1 MHFSSRPGGS
11 IDRLME
17 EKLKVTDSQSLSHAF
32 SQHLGRTLVIAVSSE
47 PIQQELLGEKGRQ
60 IFQGFRYEK
69 RRQEW
74 SCGRHALLQVMR
86 HVGDE
91 TDPDGLG
98 FPHKRYSLTHS
109 QGKAIAIADAD
120 SQLAGIGIDYESMR
134 QMKPGVERFFLT
146 DDERMDIQAVG
157 NDDTRLLRLWTI
169 KEALFKADPKNGQR
183 LLKDY
188 HLQQPLE
195 MHGAVSLHGSIFHYI
210 CMAVDDGFISVAI
223 SNSSKS
229 V

>member
-1 MHFSSRPGGS
+1 MMAMDG
-11 IDRLME
+11 
-17 EKLKVTDSQSLSHAF
+17 QSLSHAF
-32 SQHLGRTLVIAVSSE
+32 SQHLGRTLIIAVSSD
-47 PIQQELLGEKGRQ
+47 PIQPELLGEKGRQ
-60 IFQGFRYEK
+60 IFQSFRFEK

-86 HVGDE
+86 DVGDGA
-91 TDPDGLG
+91 DPDELD

-120 SQLAGIGIDYESMR
+120 GQLAGIGIDYEAMR
-134 QMKPGVERFFLT
+134 QMKRGVERFFLT
-146 DDERMDIQAVG
+146 DDERLGLQATG
-157 NDDTRLLRLWTI
+157 DDDARLLRLWTI
-169 KEALFKADPKNGQR
+169 KEALFKADPANGQR

-188 HLQQPLE
+188 RLQQAMK
-195 MHGAVSLHGSIFHYI
+195 MHGSVSLHGSIFHYI
-210 CMAVDDGFISVAI
+210 CMEVDGGFISVAI